1 MNAEQLF
8 SNIKK
13 KKSFLC
19 IGLDT
24 DPQKIPTNLFDTD
37 DPVFEFN
44 KRIIDATN
52 DLVIAYKP
60 NLAFYEAFGFEGLKS
75 LEKTVDYIKVNYPDI
90 FLIADAKRGDIGNT
104 ASFYARAFYQTM
116 EFDAITL
123 SPYMGEDS
131 INPFLS
137 YTGKWVI
144 LLALTSNTGSED
156 FQFLKS
162 GNSGKKLFENVLQ
175 KSATWGN
182 TDNTMFVVGATH
194 PELFSEVRRIVPDHF
209 LLVPGIGAQGGD
221 LGKICSNGL
230 NSRCGLIVNVSRS
243 IIFKD
248 SSGDFDKSARKE
260 ALHIQSEMAEILKN
274 HKLI

>member
-1 MNAEQLF
+1 MNADQLF

-24 DPQKIPTNLFDTD
+24 DPQKIPANLFDSD

-44 KRIIDATN
+44 KRIVEATKE
-52 DLVIAYKP
+52 LVIAYKP
-60 NLAFYEAFGFEGLKS
+60 NLAFYEAFGTEGIKS

-131 INPFLS
+131 VSPFLS
-137 YTGKWVI
+137 YSGKWVI
-144 LLALTSNTGSED
+144 LLALTSNAGSED

-175 KSATWGN
+175 KSATWGD

-194 PELFSEVRRIVPDHF
+194 PELFSEVRKIVPEHF
-209 LLVPGIGAQGGD
+209 LLVPGVGAQGGE
-221 LGKICSNGL
+221 LETVCRNGL

-243 IIFKD
+243 IIFAD
-248 SSGDFDKSARKE
+248 SSVNFDKTAYKE
-260 ALHIQSEMAEILKN
+260 ALKIQSEMAEILKN
-274 HKLI
+274 HQLI

>member
-1 MNAEQLF
+1 MNSDQLF

-24 DPQKIPTNLFDTD
+24 DPQKIPASLFDSD

-44 KRIIDATN
+44 KRIVEATK

-60 NLAFYEAFGFEGLKS
+60 NLAFYEAFGTEGLKS

-131 INPFLS
+131 VNPFLS
-137 YTGKWVI
+137 HSGKWVI
-144 LLALTSNTGSED
+144 LLALTSNAGSED

-194 PELFSEVRRIVPDHF
+194 PELFSEVRKIVPEHF
-209 LLVPGIGAQGGD
+209 LLVPGVGAQGGD
-221 LGKICSNGL
+221 LEKICRNGL
-230 NSRCGLIVNVSRS
+230 NNRCGLIVNVSRS
-243 IIFKD
+243 IIFAD
-248 SSGDFDKSARKE
+248 SSINFETTVRKE
-260 ALHIQSEMAEILKN
+260 TLKIQLEMLEILKN
-274 HKLI
+274 HQLI

>member
-1 MNAEQLF
+1 MNADQLF
-8 SNIKK
+8 TNIKK

-24 DPQKIPTNLFDTD
+24 DPQKIPANLYDTD

-44 KRIIDATN
+44 KQIVDATN

-60 NLAFYEAFGFEGLKS
+60 NLAFYEAFGTEGLKS
-75 LEKTVDYIKVNYPDI
+75 LEKTVDYIKVKYPDI

-104 ASFYARAFYQTM
+104 ASFYARAFYQAM

-137 YTGKWVI
+137 YSGKWAI
-144 LLALTSNTGSED
+144 LLALTSNAGSED
-156 FQFLKS
+156 FQFLKT
-162 GNSGKKLFENVLQ
+162 GNSGKKLFENILQ

-194 PELFSEVRRIVPDHF
+194 PELFSEVRKIVPEHF
-209 LLVPGIGAQGGD
+209 LLVPGVGTQGGD
-221 LGKICSNGL
+221 LDKICQNGL

-248 SSGDFDKSARKE
+248 SSENFDKSARKE
-260 ALHIQSEMAEILKN
+260 ALNIQSQMAEILKN

>member
-230 NSRCGLIVNVSRS
+230 NNRCGLIVNVSRS